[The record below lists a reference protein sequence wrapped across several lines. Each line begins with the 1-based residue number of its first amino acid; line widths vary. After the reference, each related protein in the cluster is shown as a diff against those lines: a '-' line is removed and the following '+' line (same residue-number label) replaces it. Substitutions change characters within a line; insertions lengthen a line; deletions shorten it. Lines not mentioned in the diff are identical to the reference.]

1 MTSTSQSYP
10 RLAFCSAI
18 TPADPAHYLNLR
30 KAGIDTASICLH
42 VSGFEYY
49 KFATIHTQLARK
61 ADLATHAFMITDLLD
76 PFADVTTFFKRFN
89 QLGYDSNAKITVWV
103 NGDKYVADRESK
115 IIEIIDLIA
124 KCHNRENIDL
134 AFFKRDID
142 DKLYDLSK
150 MPQMINLTIIN
161 CEGTGAGID
170 TAGTWIYTMD
180 FCNEVQVLGYDYY
193 GYYTDDAGYQLSLV
207 DTDYVV
213 QEGDTWYSISRRH
226 GIPLNDL
233 LALNRAIETERVF
246 AGQVVR
252 IA

>member
-1 MTSTSQSYP
+1 MEVI
-10 RLAFCSAI
+10 L
-18 TPADPAHYLNLR
+18 
-30 KAGIDTASICLH
+30 
-42 VSGFEYY
+42 
-49 KFATIHTQLARK
+49 
-61 ADLATHAFMITDLLD
+61 
-76 PFADVTTFFKRFN
+76 
-89 QLGYDSNAKITVWV
+89 
-103 NGDKYVADRESK
+103 
-115 IIEIIDLIA
+115 
-124 KCHNRENIDL
+124 
-134 AFFKRDID
+134 
-142 DKLYDLSK
+142 
-150 MPQMINLTIIN
+150 NLTIIN

-170 TAGTWIYTMD
+170 IAGTWIYTMD

>member
-1 MTSTSQSYP
+1 
-10 RLAFCSAI
+10 
-18 TPADPAHYLNLR
+18 
-30 KAGIDTASICLH
+30 
-42 VSGFEYY
+42 
-49 KFATIHTQLARK
+49 
-61 ADLATHAFMITDLLD
+61 
-76 PFADVTTFFKRFN
+76 
-89 QLGYDSNAKITVWV
+89 
-103 NGDKYVADRESK
+103 
-115 IIEIIDLIA
+115 
-124 KCHNRENIDL
+124 
-134 AFFKRDID
+134 
-142 DKLYDLSK
+142 
-150 MPQMINLTIIN
+150 
-161 CEGTGAGID
+161 
-170 TAGTWIYTMD
+170 MD